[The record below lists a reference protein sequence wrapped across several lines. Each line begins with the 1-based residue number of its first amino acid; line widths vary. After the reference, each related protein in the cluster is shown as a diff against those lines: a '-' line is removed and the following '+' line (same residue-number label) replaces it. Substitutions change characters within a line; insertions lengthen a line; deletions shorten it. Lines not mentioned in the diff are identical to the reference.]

1 MYLQRLRSL
10 VNAQI
15 GPEDNQLSEC
25 SAVATLFI
33 GGKAMQGILKR
44 AAVVTA
50 ILLVATAADAR
61 DEAKPRAKL
70 LQRTLDCIAIKTDAE
85 RLACYDRTVAAL
97 GKGEETHEIVVS
109 DREQIR
115 ETRRSLFGFRLP
127 SLLSGGKDD
136 DELDRLDTTISSVS
150 RSYDGGLVLAVDGG
164 ARWIQTD
171 SRAIVG
177 KIRPGDKVTISR
189 GTMGAYFATIPGR
202 PSFKVQRRE

>member
-1 MYLQRLRSL
+1 MRGSL
-10 VNAQI
+10 N
-15 GPEDNQLSEC
+15 
-25 SAVATLFI
+25 
-33 GGKAMQGILKR
+33 K

-50 ILLVATAADAR
+50 MLLVTTAASAR

-70 LQRTLDCIAIKTDAE
+70 LQQTLDCTAIKADAE
-85 RLACYDRTVAAL
+85 RLACYDRTVTAL

-127 SLLSGGKDD
+127 SLFGGKDD
-136 DELDRLDTTISSVS
+136 GELDRIETTISSVS
-150 RSYDGGLVLAVDGG
+150 RSYDGGLILAVDGG
-164 ARWIQTD
+164 ARWAQVD

-189 GTMGAYFATIPGR
+189 GTMGAYFATLAGR